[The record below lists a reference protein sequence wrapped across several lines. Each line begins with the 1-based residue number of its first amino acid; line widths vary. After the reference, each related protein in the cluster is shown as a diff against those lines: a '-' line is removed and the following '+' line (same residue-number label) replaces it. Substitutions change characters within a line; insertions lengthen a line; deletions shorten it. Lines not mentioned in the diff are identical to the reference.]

1 MKIKFAK
8 FESGTFKNY
17 IEELDN
23 SYNVTLLKEPY
34 KFYDED
40 NDDNPRAWIVITH
53 PDGKHYVNSM
63 WIKPFLYHQNWT
75 VKQIRYDQIEE
86 VALYRAV
93 EMFDGSGLAWDQ
105 FQDLPEDDG
114 WGIGKR
120 LSLSEWNSNNLIKW
134 KSFKVHMNQAMRD
147 GIVFHQDNKYAYAVY
162 FTNPKKS
169 NRPFV
174 IKLVRDF
181 GLWDTS
187 LIGLPVGWKIVGNM
201 GAKVLEKQSTDFK
214 DDLMDV
220 LSDDSIW
227 ESTESQ
233 FQTAVKPLQYPEL
246 NPIWYLE
253 D

>member
-8 FESGTFKNY
+8 FESGYFKNY
-17 IEELDN
+17 IEELDS
-23 SYNVTLLKEPY
+23 SYTVTLLKEPY

-40 NDDNPRAWIVITH
+40 NDDNPMAWIVITH

-63 WIKPFLYHQNWT
+63 WMKPALYHQDWT
-75 VKQIRYDQIEE
+75 VKTIRYDQIEE
-86 VALYRAV
+86 VALDRAV
-93 EMFDGSGLAWDQ
+93 QHGQMFQGSGLSWNE
-105 FQDLPEDDG
+105 FQELPEDDG

-120 LSLSEWNSNNLIKW
+120 LNLSDSNNLKW

-147 GIVFHQDNKYAYAVY
+147 GIVFHQDDKYAYAVY
-162 FTNPKKS
+162 FTNPEKS

-181 GLWDTS
+181 GLWDTQ
-187 LIGLPVGWKIVGNM
+187 LVGLPVGWKIAGNM

-214 DDLMDV
+214 DDLIYV
-220 LSDDSIW
+220 LSDYSIW
-227 ESTESQ
+227 EPTDSQ
-233 FQTAVKPLQYPEL
+233 YQTAIKPLQYL
-246 NPIWYLE
+246 I